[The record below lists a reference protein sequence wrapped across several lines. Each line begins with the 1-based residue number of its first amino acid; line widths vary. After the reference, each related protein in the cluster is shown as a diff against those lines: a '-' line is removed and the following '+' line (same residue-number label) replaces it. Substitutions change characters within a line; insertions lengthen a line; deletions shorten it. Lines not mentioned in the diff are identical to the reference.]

1 MRILGMAVAGLGL
14 AAGTL
19 SAQGMDSTKTTAGGG
34 VQVAGWTGR
43 IDPQASKAGRNI
55 SEDKVVAMGGGF
67 HVTGGPAAIYW
78 NPANTA
84 SGNYTVSASFTQ
96 TKPTVHP
103 EAYGLFIGGKDLDT
117 PNQSYAYF
125 EVRQDGKYLINHRAN
140 DSTVHKMVDWTANPA
155 VRAAGSSGTANNTLS
170 IVVGADKV
178 SFVANGVEVSSVPRA
193 QLDGMG
199 QGTTGIA
206 GVRVNHNLDVHI
218 DGFAVTPAK

>member
-1 MRILGMAVAGLGL
+1 MRILGIAVAGLGL
-14 AAGTL
+14 AAGSL
-19 SAQGMDSTKTTAGGG
+19 GAQGMDSTKATAGGG

-43 IDPQASKAGRNI
+43 VDPQAAKAGRNL

-67 HVTGGPAAIYW
+67 HVTAGPAAIYW

-84 SGNYTVSASFTQ
+84 SGNYSVGASFSQ
-96 TKPTVHP
+96 TKATVHP
-103 EAYGLFIGGKDLDT
+103 EAYGLFIGGKDLEA

-125 EVRQDGKYLINHRAN
+125 VIRQDGKYLINHRAN
-140 DSTVHKMVDWTANPA
+140 DSTVHKLVDWTANPA
-155 VRAAGSSGTANNTLS
+155 VKAADASGKATNTLS
-170 IVVGADKV
+170 IVASADKV
-178 SFVANGVEVSSVPRA
+178 SFLANGVEVSSVPRA